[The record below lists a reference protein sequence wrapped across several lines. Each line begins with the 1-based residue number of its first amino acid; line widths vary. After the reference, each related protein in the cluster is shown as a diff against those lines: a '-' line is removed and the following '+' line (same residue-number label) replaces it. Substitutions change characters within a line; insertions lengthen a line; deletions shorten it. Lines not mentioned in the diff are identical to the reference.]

1 MFEEKK
7 KKKKRKKASGKDML
21 SGVAQVR
28 SLSMF
33 WLFSAPHALNQNGRF
48 DGDCSLC
55 KASTTRKKKKNC
67 SSRLAAGLE
76 DVPGA
81 DCSRVCLV
89 GGKVWVLVL

>member
-1 MFEEKK
+1 MYICMFEEKKKK

-55 KASTTRKKKKNC
+55 KASTTRKKKALLTFLSC
-67 SSRLAAGLE
+67 TELLTCW
-76 DVPGA
+76 
-81 DCSRVCLV
+81 DCLFSYPLF
-89 GGKVWVLVL
+89 